1 MKAWLSDHDSGPSLI
16 HSTTGRGNGCEDI
29 RENCASNRPKKRH
42 EFLHERE
49 SHIMIANALLI
60 ALAVLL
66 ACLFGLMGELKF
78 LVPYKRLIFHQYGTM
93 LLAWL
98 AILFVNLFAAVYWI
112 QRKFF
117 LKDTGR
123 KLRHIDNQT
132 SGGHTSMPLPNG
144 DWNAR

>member
-1 MKAWLSDHDSGPSLI
+1 LDHDSGSSLI

-29 RENCASNRPKKRH
+29 RENCASNRPKKPQ
-42 EFLHERE
+42 EFPHERGGQ
-49 SHIMIANALLI
+49 IMIANALLI

-66 ACLFGLMGELKF
+66 ACLFCLMGELKF

-98 AILFVNLFAAVYWI
+98 GILFVNVFAAIYWI

-123 KLRHIDNQT
+123 KLKHIDNHAR
-132 SGGHTSMPLPNG
+132 GGHASLSWPND
-144 DWNAR
+144 DWNAH

>member
-1 MKAWLSDHDSGPSLI
+1 MKAWLANHDSGSSLI

-29 RENCASNRPKKRH
+29 RENCASSRPKKRH
-42 EFLHERE
+42 KFPHERGGQ
-49 SHIMIANALLI
+49 IMIANAMLI
-60 ALAVLL
+60 ALAVSL
-66 ACLFGLMGELKF
+66 ACLFWLMGELKF

-98 AILFVNLFAAVYWI
+98 AILFVNLFAAIYWI
-112 QRKFF
+112 QRKCF

-123 KLRHIDNQT
+123 KLRHIDNQA
-132 SGGHTSMPLPNG
+132 SGGYTSMPLPNG

>member
-1 MKAWLSDHDSGPSLI
+1 
-16 HSTTGRGNGCEDI
+16 
-29 RENCASNRPKKRH
+29 
-42 EFLHERE
+42 
-49 SHIMIANALLI
+49 MIANALLI

-78 LVPYKRLIFHQYGTM
+78 LVPYKRLIFHQYGTL

-98 AILFVNLFAAVYWI
+98 AIFFVNLFAAIYWI

-123 KLRHIDNQT
+123 KLRHIDNHARA
-132 SGGHTSMPLPNG
+132 GHASLSWPN
-144 DWNAR
+144 DEWNAH

>member
-1 MKAWLSDHDSGPSLI
+1 
-16 HSTTGRGNGCEDI
+16 
-29 RENCASNRPKKRH
+29 
-42 EFLHERE
+42 
-49 SHIMIANALLI
+49 MIANALLI

-112 QRKFF
+112 QRKCL

-123 KLRHIDNQT
+123 KLRHIDNQAI
-132 SGGHTSMPLPNG
+132 GGHTSMPLPND

>member
-1 MKAWLSDHDSGPSLI
+1 
-16 HSTTGRGNGCEDI
+16 
-29 RENCASNRPKKRH
+29 
-42 EFLHERE
+42 
-49 SHIMIANALLI
+49 MIANALLI

-66 ACLFGLMGELKF
+66 GCLFGLMGELKF

-112 QRKFF
+112 QSKFF

-123 KLRHIDNQT
+123 KLRHIDNQA
-132 SGGHTSMPLPNG
+132 SGGHTSMLLPKD

>member
-1 MKAWLSDHDSGPSLI
+1 
-16 HSTTGRGNGCEDI
+16 
-29 RENCASNRPKKRH
+29 
-42 EFLHERE
+42 
-49 SHIMIANALLI
+49 MIANALLM

-98 AILFVNLFAAVYWI
+98 GILFVNLFAAVYWI

-123 KLRHIDNQT
+123 KLRHIDNQGR
-132 SGGHTSMPLPNG
+132 GGHTTLSWPND

>member
-1 MKAWLSDHDSGPSLI
+1 
-16 HSTTGRGNGCEDI
+16 
-29 RENCASNRPKKRH
+29 
-42 EFLHERE
+42 
-49 SHIMIANALLI
+49 MIANALLI

-78 LVPYKRLIFHQYGTM
+78 LVPYKRIVFHQYGTA
-93 LLAWL
+93 LILWL
-98 AILFVNLFAAVYWI
+98 AILFGNLFAAIYWI

-123 KLRHIDNQT
+123 KLKHID
-132 SGGHTSMPLPNG
+132 SHAPVGHASLSWPND

>member
-1 MKAWLSDHDSGPSLI
+1 
-16 HSTTGRGNGCEDI
+16 
-29 RENCASNRPKKRH
+29 
-42 EFLHERE
+42 
-49 SHIMIANALLI
+49 MIANALLI

-66 ACLFGLMGELKF
+66 AFLFGLMGELRF

-98 AILFVNLFAAVYWI
+98 AILFVNLFAAIYWI

-123 KLRHIDNQT
+123 KLRHIDDHAG
-132 SGGHTSMPLPNG
+132 GGHVSMPFPND
-144 DWNAR
+144 DWSAR